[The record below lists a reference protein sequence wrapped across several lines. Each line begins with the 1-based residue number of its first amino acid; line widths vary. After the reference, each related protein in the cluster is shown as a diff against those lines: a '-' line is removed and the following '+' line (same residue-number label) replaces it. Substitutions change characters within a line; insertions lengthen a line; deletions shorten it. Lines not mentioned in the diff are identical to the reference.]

1 MESLGSLWNK
11 LNLSDSESNGVDC
24 PTDSFSLNLVLAAK
38 LLTKRTVKVEAV
50 ARTFRSLWRH
60 QKDFRIKD
68 MGENRLFFIFE
79 DKFDVERVLE
89 HEPWTYNKHL
99 VVFERV
105 LKNVPISALPFQ
117 FSNFWVQIHDLPV
130 HYLTP
135 ATRKSIGNS
144 IGTVLETAE
153 LEEECGKVGA

>member
-1 MESLGSLWNK
+1 M
-11 LNLSDSESNGVDC
+11 
-24 PTDSFSLNLVLAAK
+24 
-38 LLTKRTVKVEAV
+38 
-50 ARTFRSLWRH
+50 
-60 QKDFRIKD
+60 
-68 MGENRLFFIFE
+68 FFIFE
-79 DKFDVERVLE
+79 DKFDLDRVLE
-89 HEPWTYNKHL
+89 HEPWTYDKHL